1 MVVSVSVHRSTPIV
15 GLSEESFI
23 SVHTYPVAQHR
34 HVLLYVFSIQTE
46 QTFSS
51 CNYKIP
57 SRCRNHR
64 FLSLCVF
71 VSPLL
76 RTNVPVKRTDAPHFP
91 WGFLRIPPSGIRMR
105 YCHNAAEMSPCE
117 IWHSRVPIWQI
128 IKTQVKLSI
137 IPQSPFTVVCSKFDG
152 QPICN
157 CFNQLGAILST
168 GSSMLFFFHYTASD
182 VPISDN
188 SYLSDCSVCLSLPLF
203 DNRPDIGNK
212 ILGYHIGL

>member
-1 MVVSVSVHRSTPIV
+1 MMIHDNLLLSIEFVHILFGRYQHHAFYHTSSFPYCSIKKRFCCSISRRSSSSVGMYAIYLDAKSCSLLCNTEYLAMVVSVSVHRSTPIV

-71 VSPLL
+71 VSPQ
-76 RTNVPVKRTDAPHFP
+76 KRIHD
-91 WGFLRIPPSGIRMR
+91 LIP
-105 YCHNAAEMSPCE
+105 
-117 IWHSRVPIWQI
+117 
-128 IKTQVKLSI
+128 
-137 IPQSPFTVVCSKFDG
+137 
-152 QPICN
+152 
-157 CFNQLGAILST
+157 
-168 GSSMLFFFHYTASD
+168 
-182 VPISDN
+182 
-188 SYLSDCSVCLSLPLF
+188 
-203 DNRPDIGNK
+203 
-212 ILGYHIGL
+212 